1 VGNYPITA
9 AQGSLSALN
18 YGFAF
23 VNGNLNIYSV
33 TALITLPSKG
43 ATLVGS
49 TVTFRWTEESGA
61 TSYQLWLGRSAGTHD
76 LAVIGTTLLSGTVTT
91 LPTDGSAIYATL
103 NGYAGGKWTVQDTA
117 TYTAATIVRAQILSP
132 AKGSTLTGSTV
143 TFSWTGESGATSY
156 QLWLG
161 RTLGAHDLAV
171 IGTTQL
177 SGTVTTLPTDGS
189 QVFATLNGYA
199 GGKWTVQDTASYTA
213 LNLIKAAIQ
222 SPAEGATLVG
232 STVTFIWT
240 AETGATSY
248 QLWLGRTAGAH
259 DLAVVGTAQLSA
271 TATGLPIDGSPVY
284 ATLNGYAGGKWT
296 VQDSK
301 SYTAASLN
309 TATIISPAKGSML
322 TGNKVTFSWTAETGA
337 KSYQLWLGHSAGAHD
352 IAVVGTTQLSGTAT
366 TLPTDGSTVYVTL
379 YGYKAGGWAVQDTA
393 SYTTGP

>member
-1 VGNYPITA
+1 
-9 AQGSLSALN
+9 
-18 YGFAF
+18 
-23 VNGNLNIYSV
+23 
-33 TALITLPSKG
+33 
-43 ATLVGS
+43 
-49 TVTFRWTEESGA
+49 
-61 TSYQLWLGRSAGTHD
+61 
-76 LAVIGTTLLSGTVTT
+76 
-91 LPTDGSAIYATL
+91 
-103 NGYAGGKWTVQDTA
+103 
-117 TYTAATIVRAQILSP
+117 
-132 AKGSTLTGSTV
+132 
-143 TFSWTGESGATSY
+143 
-156 QLWLG
+156 
-161 RTLGAHDLAV
+161 V

-189 QVFATLNGYA
+189 RIFATLNGYA

-213 LNLIKAAIQ
+213 ATIVRAQILSPAKGATLTGSTATFSWTQQTGATSYQLWLGRTSGAHDVAVVGTTQLSGTVTTLPTDGNTIYVTLNGYAGGKWTVQDTATYTALNLVKAAIQ

-232 STVTFIWT
+232 STVTFNWT

-259 DLAVVGTAQLSA
+259 DLAVVGTTQLSA
-271 TATGLPIDGSPVY
+271 TATSLPIDGSPVY

-301 SYTAASLN
+301 SYTAASLSK
-309 TATIISPAKGSML
+309 ATIRSPAKGSTL
-322 TGNKVTFSWTAETGA
+322 TGSKVTFSWTAETGA
-337 KSYQLWLGHSAGAHD
+337 TSYQLWLGHSAGAHD